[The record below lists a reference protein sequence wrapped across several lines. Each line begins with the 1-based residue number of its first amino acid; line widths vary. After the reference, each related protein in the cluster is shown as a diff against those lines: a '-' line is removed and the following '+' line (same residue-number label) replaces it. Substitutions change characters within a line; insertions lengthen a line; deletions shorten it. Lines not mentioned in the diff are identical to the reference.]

1 MKKTYITTMPD
12 KAGAFLKASSVIAAE
27 GGNIVRVNYNKAVDL
42 HTLFID
48 VEAEK
53 AQMHRITEQLK
64 EIGYLAEQVPAQQVM
79 LIEVKLL
86 DAPGALTP
94 VLEKISRHH
103 INISYLNSQANGT
116 AYQYFKM
123 GLFIEEPTAVRSLL
137 DEISAICDVRI
148 LEYSVTEKILDSAVF
163 YLGFANEMRDLL
175 GLGRKE
181 TNRLIIESNK
191 IMQMLDG
198 KDERPF
204 KTFDYIRR
212 FAQFIVEHKGENFRP
227 IISQRKLTEQ
237 VMAYIIE
244 PPCGSNTY
252 VLDDG
257 KELLFVDGGFRCF
270 LGEMRHILE
279 SLVPGLEQRPKRIM
293 LTHGDIDHAGL
304 LPLFDEVLVSENCY
318 RNFLF
323 EVEGTD
329 DFREQNPLH
338 APYCRLS
345 KVISGYTPPDL
356 NTMRIIGRKQDNEV
370 LSHIGE
376 LTFGDLCFQ
385 VYEGNG
391 GHVKGETVY
400 YDAGNK
406 VMFTGD
412 NLVNIKGFS
421 DDQMAFNKLAPY
433 LMTSVNM
440 ESKEATRCRKRL
452 LQWAKGCFV
461 CPGHGMWD
469 QY

>member
-12 KAGAFLKASSVIAAE
+12 KAGAFLEASSVIAAE

-42 HTLFID
+42 HTLFLD
-48 VEAEK
+48 VEADK
-53 AQMHRITEQLK
+53 AQMHRITARLK
-64 EIGYLAEQVPAQQVM
+64 EIGCLTEQVPSQQVM
-79 LIEVKLL
+79 LVELKLL
-86 DAPGALTP
+86 DVPGALTP
-94 VLEKISRHH
+94 VLEQLSRHR
-103 INISYLNSQANGT
+103 INISYLNSQQNGT

-123 GLFIEEPTAVRSLL
+123 GLFIEEPAAVRSLL
-137 DEISAICDVRI
+137 DEISALCDVRI

-175 GLGRKE
+175 GLSRRE
-181 TNRLIIESNK
+181 TNRLIIEANR
-191 IMQMLDG
+191 IMQMLDE

-204 KTFDYIRR
+204 KTFDYIRK
-212 FAQFIVEHKGENFRP
+212 FAQFIVDHKGASFKP
-227 IISQRKLTEQ
+227 IISQRTLTDR

-257 KELLFVDGGFRCF
+257 RELLFVDGGFRCF
-270 LGEMRHILE
+270 LPEMRPILE
-279 SLVPGLEQRPKRIM
+279 NLVPDLGQRPKRM
-293 LTHGDIDHAGL
+293 ALTHADIDHTGL

-318 RNFLF
+318 RSLACDA
-323 EVEGTD
+323 EGAE

-345 KVISGYTPPDL
+345 KVISGYVPPDL
-356 NTMRIIGRKQDNEV
+356 SKLKILGSKQDTEV

-376 LTFGDLCFQ
+376 LAFGDLCFQ

-391 GHVKGETVY
+391 GHVKGETVFF
-400 YDAGNK
+400 DPDQR
-406 VMFTGD
+406 VLFTGD

-421 DDQMAFNKLAPY
+421 EDQMAFNKLAPY

-440 ESKEATRCRKRL
+440 DSKEATRCRKRL

-461 CPGHGMWD
+461 CPGHGMWEQD
-469 QY
+469 